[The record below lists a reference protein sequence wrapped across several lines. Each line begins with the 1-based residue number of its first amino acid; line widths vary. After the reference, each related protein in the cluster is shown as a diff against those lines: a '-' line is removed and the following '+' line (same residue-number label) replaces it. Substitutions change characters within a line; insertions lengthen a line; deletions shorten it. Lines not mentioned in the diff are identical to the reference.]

1 MSVCYVMAVYPRQVS
16 AGLLS
21 VSLGCLVKWLRVR
34 VSRWASIYL
43 QALHVHTFKFL
54 GGAARRLESFLVA
67 AAAPHQWKT
76 ASLGKCSA
84 ATVSQRESCAARW
97 RS

>member
-1 MSVCYVMAVYPRQVS
+1 MSVCYVTAVYPRQVS
-16 AGLLS
+16 PGLLS
-21 VSLGCLVKWLRVR
+21 VSLGSLVKWLRVR

-54 GGAARRLESFLVA
+54 GGAARRLESLLVA